1 MTNAIDGTRR
11 DALRAIGGGS
21 VALLGLIAMGGQAA
35 AQGATPTTQPSLLGT
50 YAVARVR
57 KVKPEFSATEVS
69 QSVAEGFVPIVEQ
82 VPGFVTYF
90 VVADD
95 DQHSWVSIGIFADKT
110 GADESTERAKAFGQQ
125 GTDDMIDGDPII
137 IEGTIDTAAP

>member
-1 MTNAIDGTRR
+1 MTSGIDGTRR
-11 DALRAIGGGS
+11 DALRTIGGGS
-21 VALLGLIAMGGQAA
+21 LALLGLIALGGQAT
-35 AQGATPTTQPSLLGT
+35 AQSATPQARASLRGT

-57 KVKPEFSATEVS
+57 KVKPEHSASEVS
-69 QSVAEGFVPIVEQ
+69 RSVAEGFVPIVEG
-82 VPGFVTYF
+82 VPGFVSYF

-95 DQHSWVSIGIFADKT
+95 DQHSWVSIGIFADKA
-110 GADESTERAKAFGQQ
+110 GADESTERAKEFGQQ